1 MSHGTHEKDIAGIR
15 AALEEGSV
23 HRELPGGSLDIERP
37 LPVLLLHR
45 SSPDDDATPQLLL
58 GHSATLVI
66 SQDVPAQEIG
76 ELLRTVIRPQADRF
90 GAFLLVELWAS
101 SDVTSAGDLGFR
113 VVTGVSEE
121 PVQPAQALH
130 DALDRV
136 YLGRSEGHV
145 TIDRGEVAPPA
156 QQQVLTDK
164 DLGDLGCRLI
174 GLEVPAVYRVGET
187 GHAYPH
193 PLRVLRRR
201 VSRAL
206 QEAFFDFIRVH
217 TNYELK
223 DHRELGRRKLV
234 AAGSEIDK
242 SLAAFGAGLDV
253 LLHITPVNTASAF
266 KEFVD
271 SGYATEPSFHYRLL
285 PFDPDL
291 LKRELY
297 QLPIEEVSDPT
308 LQSILREK
316 RVELD
321 RMITLLEDRD
331 TPRFLAGSMQ
341 LYPPVDDALLSE
353 ADTIL
358 SKIDPAGSPT
368 GWVTP
373 QDFAERAEEEIA
385 LYSKHAP
392 DIQRTVNL
400 REDMPGVMVSKGRL
414 HLNSITRIAQNR
426 VEALIQHEVGTH
438 IVTYEN
444 GLVQPLLLMSVGLP
458 GYEQTQEGLAM
469 LAEYASGGLEANR
482 LRLIAARVVAV
493 DMVSHGAGFVDI
505 FRRMHRELELGR
517 DAAWSVT
524 MRVTRGG
531 GSTKDAIYLRGL
543 IEVLEHMGA
552 GHPLDPLLTGK
563 ISLSQVPLIEELLWR
578 QILKQPRVRPR
589 WLGMEGASER
599 IQRVREGISVTD
611 LVVH

>member
-1 MSHGTHEKDIAGIR
+1 MKGQALLDGIGDLTD
-15 AALEEGSV
+15 ALDQGPV
-23 HRELPGGSLDIERP
+23 HLEVPGGFLDIERP

-45 SSPDDDATPQLLL
+45 SSPDDEATPQLLH

-66 SQDVPAQEIG
+66 SQDVLREEVA
-76 ELLRTVIRPQADRF
+76 ELLRAIVGAQADMF

-101 SDVTSAGDLGFR
+101 SDITAVDDLGFR
-113 VVTGVSEE
+113 VVTSVSDE
-121 PVQPAQALH
+121 PVQPAEALH
-130 DALDRV
+130 SALDRV
-136 YLGRSEGHV
+136 YLGRAEGHV
-145 TIDRGEVAPPA
+145 VIDHGDVAPPA
-156 QQQVLTDK
+156 QQQVLTDAE
-164 DLGDLGCRLI
+164 LRELGCQLI
-174 GLEVPAVYRVGET
+174 GLEVPAIYRVGET

-201 VSRAL
+201 VTRAL
-206 QEAFFDFIRVH
+206 QETFFHFIRVH

-234 AAGSEIDK
+234 AAGSDIDRK
-242 SLAAFGAGLDV
+242 LAAFGAGLDV

-266 KEFVD
+266 KEFVA
-271 SGYATEPSFHYRLL
+271 SGYSAEPSFHYRLL

-297 QLPIEEVSDPT
+297 QLPIEEVFDPT
-308 LQSILREK
+308 LQSLLREK

-341 LYPPVDDALLSE
+341 LYPAVDDALLAE
-353 ADTIL
+353 ADSIL
-358 SKIDPAGSPT
+358 SKIDPSDTPAA
-368 GWVTP
+368 WVTP
-373 QDFAERAEEEIA
+373 QEFAARAEGEIA
-385 LYSKHAP
+385 HYAKHAP

-400 REDMPGVMVSKGRL
+400 REDMPGIMVSRGRL
-414 HLNSITRIAQNR
+414 HLNSVTRIAQTR

-469 LAEYASGGLEANR
+469 LAEYVSGGLEADR

-493 DMVSHGAGFVDI
+493 DMVSHGAGFVDV
-505 FRRMHRELELGR
+505 FRRMHRELELGTE
-517 DAAWSVT
+517 AAWSVT
-524 MRVTRGG
+524 MRATRGG

-543 IEVLEHMGA
+543 IEVLEHLGA
-552 GHPLDPLLTGK
+552 GHPLEPLLTGK
-563 ISLSQVPLIEELLWR
+563 IALSQVPLIEELLWR
-578 QILKQPRVRPR
+578 QILKQPRLRPR
-589 WLGMEGASER
+589 WLDMDGASER
-599 IQRVREGISVTD
+599 LQRVREGLSVTD